1 MPYVIR
7 PDSPEAMGPRY
18 RERAIVPART
28 ALISIDMQNADCS
41 KKTRG
46 RALEDTPEG
55 NGYRY
60 FYDRLEKL
68 VIPNQQRIHAA
79 TRKLG
84 IENIYVVIESL
95 TKDGR
100 DRGIDHK
107 ASQMLYARGSWEA
120 AVIDEVAPEDDDIII
135 RKTASGP
142 FGTTNLDYL
151 LRNMGFEQII
161 LFGVLSD
168 QCVENTVRVG
178 GDLGYLVTLVTDCC
192 ATYSQERQDFSER
205 AIKGYCRQRTT
216 DQLLAELAEIAK
228 SNAGSAT
235 AA

>member
-1 MPYVIR
+1 MTYVIR

-18 RERAIVPART
+18 RERAVVPART
-28 ALISIDMQNADCS
+28 ALLTVDMQNADCAA
-41 KKTRG
+41 KVRHRK
-46 RALEDTPEG
+46 LDPTPEN

-60 FYDRLEKL
+60 FYDRLEKM
-68 VIPNQQRIHAA
+68 VIPNQRRLQAA
-79 TRKLG
+79 TRKMG
-84 IENIYVVIESL
+84 IENIYIVIESL

-107 ASQMLYARGSWEA
+107 ASQMHYPRGSWDA
-120 AVIDEVAPEDDDIII
+120 AVIDEVAPEEDDIIV

-151 LRNMGFEQII
+151 LRNMGFDQII
-161 LFGVLSD
+161 VFGVLSD

-205 AIKGYCRQRTT
+205 AIKGYCRQRTA
-216 DQLLAELAEIAK
+216 DQLIAELADIAK
-228 SNAGSAT
+228 SNSGSVT